1 MPPTAD
7 PHAIYPLTLYYDSRC
22 PLCNA
27 EMTNLRLRDRAGL
40 LRFADVWSPGFAGP
54 PGATHEELLTVIHG
68 TTADGRVLRGVEV
81 FRRAY
86 EAVGLGWVTAATRL
100 PLVGALA
107 DRLYPVL
114 ARNRYRLPRW
124 LVGGLFERASRR
136 AALRRCAPGDR
147 CDL

>member
-1 MPPTAD
+1 MITD
-7 PHAIYPLTLYYDSRC
+7 PQALYPLTLYFDSRC
-22 PLCNA
+22 QLCQA

-40 LRFADVWSPGFAGP
+40 LRFADVWAPGFEGP
-54 PGATHEELLTVIHG
+54 PGTTHEQLLALIHAR
-68 TTADGRVLRGVEV
+68 TADGRVLRGVEV

-86 EAVGLGWVTAATRL
+86 EAVGLGWVMAATRL
-100 PLVGALA
+100 PVLGPLA